1 MKNINIFFALI
12 YMLTSTLL
20 FSQDLFQKYNPSI
33 ETYNKI
39 IENIHDIEIS
49 NIKKNIIFYEI
60 DTNIVSHVMDNEI
73 SFLNYSLPFFENE
86 IISLNMEIQHHNTIN
101 LTRHT
106 QSGIINEYHDSKIK
120 TYKIK
125 NEKEDIQGVFIFSE
139 NGVKAVFSKNNE
151 TYQIDMFNQ
160 KHNQN
165 TICFIVD
172 INKSIIDFD
181 FSCSH
186 DLLDQIP
193 DQIDYSNYRSGS
205 SFGCLD
211 IAIEI
216 DYYTFQTFN
225 NYQDAI
231 DWALEMIV
239 VAQSI
244 YLQELDLNL
253 ISTSAQ
259 IWEISDPYL
268 DFVNDPQN
276 MLIAIRDNWM
286 NNQDFQNINRDLVHL
301 FSKRSN
307 TGTGGIAFLNGV
319 GSDWSGYGFSSNLV
333 DVEEYVD
340 LPVPYFF
347 WNIYCLVH
355 ELGHNL
361 GAKHTQ
367 WCGWPDGP
375 IDNCSNIEELSVG
388 ECQNY
393 TNNPSPE
400 VGTIMSY
407 CHTWSF
413 QSGGGIILKF
423 HDYVKESIIAYL
435 GFQDLYDCQNI
446 DEVFGCTDVN
456 ACNYDDLAN
465 TDDSSCLYAELNLD
479 CDGNCLNDE
488 NQNSICDEYEFL
500 SIGTEISD
508 DRLVIFPNPTSNFI
522 TVRTDNLSLNQ
533 VDLDL
538 YNSSG
543 QLVLELNKIANN
555 TKIDISNMSAGL
567 YNAHLIFEQ
576 ELERQTIIIQ

>member
-1 MKNINIFFALI
+1 MKYINIFFALI
-12 YMLTSTLL
+12 WMLNSTLL
-20 FSQDLFQKYNPSI
+20 FSQDLFQKHHPSV

-39 IENIHDIEIS
+39 INNVDDLEIS
-49 NIKKNIIFYEI
+49 KIQKNIIFYEI
-60 DTNIVSHVMDNEI
+60 DTNIVSDIMDNEI
-73 SFLNYSLPFFENE
+73 SVLKYSLPFFDDE
-86 IISLNMEIQHHNTIN
+86 IISLNMEIQHHNNIN
-101 LTRHT
+101 LIRHT
-106 QSGIINEYHDSKIK
+106 QSGIINEYHDPKIK

-125 NEKEDIQGVFIFSE
+125 NEKDDIQGVFIFSE
-139 NGVKAVFSKNNE
+139 KGLKAVFSKNHE

-160 KHNQN
+160 KHNQD
-165 TICFIVD
+165 TIYFIVD

-181 FSCSH
+181 FLCSH

-193 DQIDYSNYRSGS
+193 DHLDYSNYRSGS

-211 IAIEI
+211 LAIEI

-253 ISTSAQ
+253 ISSSAQ
-259 IWEISDPYL
+259 IWEVEDPYL
-268 DFVNDPQN
+268 NFVNDPQS
-276 MLIAIRDNWM
+276 MLIAIRENWM
-286 NNQDFQNINRDLVHL
+286 SNEDLSNIDRHLVHL
-301 FSKRSN
+301 FSKRNN

-319 GSDWSGYGFSSNLV
+319 GSDWNGYGFSSNLV

-340 LPVPYFF
+340 LPLPYFF

-367 WCGWPDGP
+367 WCGWPEGP
-375 IDNCSNIEELSVG
+375 IDNCSNIEELIPG

-423 HDYVKESIIAYL
+423 HDYVKESIIPYL
-435 GFQDLYDCQNI
+435 GLQDLYACENI
-446 DEVFGCTDVN
+446 DQVFGCTDIN
-456 ACNYDDLAN
+456 ACNYDNFAN

-488 NQNSICDEYEFL
+488 NENNICDEYEFL
-500 SIGTEISD
+500 SVGNEISE
-508 DRLVIFPNPTSNFI
+508 DRLSLSPNPTSNFI
-522 TVRTDNLSLNQ
+522 TVRIDNLKASQ
-533 VDLDL
+533 FDLDV

-543 QLVLELNKIANN
+543 QLVLDLDKLANN
-555 TKIDISNMSAGL
+555 TQIDLSKMSSGL
-567 YNAHLIFEQ
+567 YNAHLIFDQ
-576 ELERQTIIIQ
+576 ELERKTIIIQ